1 MTGNQRKGKEMFLK
15 PIRYKNKK
23 YTEYI
28 KQQSCCITEKLGV
41 DPHHTKSVGSG
52 GSDLSQVPLIHELH
66 QEGHKI
72 GWRTFQEKYGIDFR
86 DTRLKLLEQWIESN
100 N

>member
-1 MTGNQRKGKEMFLK
+1 MLTK

-28 KQQSCCITEKLGV
+28 KQQPCCITGRLGV

-52 GSDLSQVPLIHELH
+52 GSDLSQIPLIHELH
-66 QEGHKI
+66 EECHKM
-72 GWRTFQEKYGIDFR
+72 GWRSFQAKYEIDFVEI
-86 DTRLKLLEQWIESN
+86 RLKLLEQWIEGVN
-100 N
+100 NG